1 MAVTEPIQT
10 SSAPWIP
17 EDDLLLKNSIEAGA
31 SLEALAKGAV
41 QFSRAYTFRELR
53 DRWHSLLY
61 DPDVSAQ
68 ASSRMME
75 LELSGPNSSSK
86 ISRSENAKSSVVTAK
101 RKMVSIRKQYN
112 AMRKRLRCEL
122 FNSSDIGFLE
132 PNMHDSNGHAGDFH
146 EHVTHN
152 NGPADT
158 NCMLR
163 DSFQLQDSDFDI
175 LNQVFPPEADDIGTT
190 TVVDDPGNVYQTQGQ
205 NLIDDNH
212 SIATMREG
220 NLYGFP
226 QNISPLIGDHGRRS
240 IESNVGH
247 ETVSHMLAND
257 SMDFEKIIDSDTQVP
272 LLKLPGNKHFEA
284 DNSNMKRS
292 LAFHSTNEPP
302 QMGSGFA
309 VRHINSPDSDGSV
322 SLHTMGFSSSMPRLP
337 LWKTMEDISVPAMPV
352 HMHNGEISPSV
363 EAALALPGTN
373 EQRGESSSGLDILQ
387 SGPLLRESDIGNCF
401 SSGAV
406 SEVEFADLSDSL
418 LNFPTED
425 ELMFMNVDGKD
436 KIDKSCYGNVNSSM
450 VSSAGDAQKGGLCNT
465 EPNELNNLKPCTKL
479 VSTARCGFS
488 SPCVIEKENITKSL
502 NDDCRQSILPS
513 EVNSASTSML
523 PPDYSQLY
531 EENICCVLNTED
543 TEIPCNDD
551 IFLLIHPS
559 TSFAPARKSYT
570 TDPADPA
577 SSADEKDNERGL
589 KLAKAKDPTIS
600 HALSPKMGTHK
611 LTGSFNSLMTAG
623 CKVTSQVP
631 DSKSLILKP
640 GEVGKTIRDPVQ
652 NRSAVATNA
661 PAAYTADRVQE
672 QDVVKVESRVS
683 VNPSTS
689 REPALIAEAGSVEVA
704 LPKSVDNP
712 SASDQDESESEYDV
726 PYSSDIEAMI
736 LEMDLGPHDQDS
748 HSIRQDE
755 DAKKK
760 IIRLEQCARASLQR
774 MMSSHG
780 ALAFLYGRHL
790 KHYIKKPEVLLGRST
805 GDVDVDIDLRKEG
818 RANKISRRQAT
829 IKMETNGSF
838 FLKNLG
844 KSSISVNGKAV
855 GSEQSMHL
863 SSSCLIEIKG
873 MSFVFEINHK
883 YVRRYLDTVM
893 EEANLRPA
901 NMNGRVD
908 MKHGSC

>member
-1 MAVTEPIQT
+1 
-10 SSAPWIP
+10 
-17 EDDLLLKNSIEAGA
+17 
-31 SLEALAKGAV
+31 
-41 QFSRAYTFRELR
+41 
-53 DRWHSLLY
+53 
-61 DPDVSAQ
+61 
-68 ASSRMME
+68 MME

-86 ISRSENAKSSVVTAK
+86 ISRPDNAKSSGVTAK

-112 AMRKRLRCEL
+112 AMRKRLRSEL

-132 PNMHDSNGHAGDFH
+132 PNMPDSNRRAGDFH
-146 EHVTHN
+146 EHVTLD
-152 NGPADT
+152 NGPVDT
-158 NCMLR
+158 NHMLR
-163 DSFQLQDSDFDI
+163 DSISDFELQESDFEI
-175 LNQVFPPEADDIGTT
+175 LNQVFPQEADDIGTT
-190 TVVDDPGNVYQTQGQ
+190 TVVDAPGNVYQTQCQ
-205 NLIDDNH
+205 NLIEDNH
-212 SIATMREG
+212 SIANMREDS
-220 NLYGFP
+220 LYGFP
-226 QNISPLIGDHGRRS
+226 QNIPPVIGDDGRRS

-247 ETVSHMLAND
+247 KTVSPLLAND
-257 SMDFEKIIDSDTQVP
+257 SMDFEKITESNTQVP
-272 LLKLPGNKHFEA
+272 LPELHNNKHFDA

-292 LAFHSTNEPP
+292 PAFHSTNETP
-302 QMGSGFA
+302 QTGSGFA
-309 VRHINSPDSDGSV
+309 ARHISSPDSDGSV

-352 HMHNGEISPSV
+352 HMHSGEISRSV
-363 EAALALPGTN
+363 EGALTLPGTN
-373 EQRGESSSGLDILQ
+373 EQMEKSPSAFDIAQ
-387 SGPLLRESDIGNCF
+387 SGPLLRQSDNDNCF
-401 SSGAV
+401 GSEAV
-406 SEVEFADLSDSL
+406 SEVEFVDLSDSL

-425 ELMFMNVDGKD
+425 EMMFMNIDGKD
-436 KIDKSCYGNVNSSM
+436 KIDKSGYGNVNSLI

-465 EPNELNNLKPCTKL
+465 DANESNNAKPCTTL
-479 VSTARCGFS
+479 VSTAESEKITS
-488 SPCVIEKENITKSL
+488 SLHVDSQK
-502 NDDCRQSILPS
+502 SILPS
-513 EVNSASTSML
+513 EMNSASASIL
-523 PPDYSQLY
+523 PPDYSELN

-559 TSFAPARKSYT
+559 TSFAPARKSYAA
-570 TDPADPA
+570 DPADPA

-589 KLAKAKDPTIS
+589 KLTKAKDPTVS
-600 HALSPKMGTHK
+600 HASSPAKGTHK
-611 LTGSFNSLMTAG
+611 LTGSFNSLPAGG
-623 CKVTSQVP
+623 CKITSHVP
-631 DSKSLILKP
+631 DAKSLVLKP
-640 GEVGKTIRDPVQ
+640 GEVSKTIRDLMQ
-652 NRSAVATNA
+652 NRSAV
-661 PAAYTADRVQE
+661 PAAFTADKFQE

-683 VNPSTS
+683 ANPCTS
-689 REPALIAEAGSVEVA
+689 REPDLFAEAGSGEIA
-704 LPKSVDNP
+704 LPKSVDNL
-712 SASDQDESESEYDV
+712 SALDQDESESEYDV

-748 HSIRQDE
+748 LPIRLDE

-805 GDVDVDIDLRKEG
+805 NDVDVDIDLRKEG

-855 GSEQSMHL
+855 ASEQSMRL

-873 MSFVFEINHK
+873 MSFIFEINHK
-883 YVRRYLDTVM
+883 YVRRYLDAVM
-893 EEANLRPA
+893 EGANTRPA
-901 NMNGRVD
+901 NMNGRLD

>member
-1 MAVTEPIQT
+1 MAVMEPIQA
-10 SSAPWIP
+10 SSTPWIP

-41 QFSRAYTFRELR
+41 QFSRSYTFRELR

-68 ASSRMME
+68 ASARMME

-86 ISRSENAKSSVVTAK
+86 ISRPDNARSSAVTAK

-112 AMRKRLRCEL
+112 AMRKRLRSEL
-122 FNSSDIGFLE
+122 FNSSDIGFLG
-132 PNMHDSNGHAGDFH
+132 PNIHDSNGRVGNFH
-146 EHVTHN
+146 EHVTLD
-152 NGPADT
+152 NGPVDT
-158 NCMLR
+158 NRMLR
-163 DSFQLQDSDFDI
+163 DSISDFELQDSDFEI
-175 LNQVFPPEADDIGTT
+175 LNQVFPQEADDIGTA
-190 TVVDDPGNVYQTQGQ
+190 TVVDDPGNVYQTQCQ

-212 SIATMREG
+212 PIANMRED
-220 NLYGFP
+220 NLYGLS
-226 QNISPLIGDHGRRS
+226 QNVSPLIGDDRRCL
-240 IESNVGH
+240 IESNVGNK
-247 ETVSHMLAND
+247 TVSHMLANQ
-257 SMDFEKIIDSDTQVP
+257 MDFEKITDSNNQVP
-272 LLKLPGNKHFEA
+272 LLELPNNKHFEA

-292 LAFHSTNEPP
+292 LAFHSTNETP
-302 QMGSGFA
+302 QTGSGFA
-309 VRHINSPDSDGSV
+309 ARHISSPDSDGSV

-352 HMHNGEISPSV
+352 HMNNGEMSPRV
-363 EAALALPGTN
+363 EGELALPGMN
-373 EQRGESSSGLDILQ
+373 EQRGKGPSGFDIVQ
-387 SGPLLRESDIGNCF
+387 SGPLRREGDNGNCF

-406 SEVEFADLSDSL
+406 PEVEFVDLSDSL

-436 KIDKSCYGNVNSSM
+436 KLDKSGNGINSLT
-450 VSSAGDAQKGGLCNT
+450 VSSASVAQKSGLCNT
-465 EPNELNNLKPCTKL
+465 EPNELNNVKPCTTL
-479 VSTARCGFS
+479 VTTVES
-488 SPCVIEKENITKSL
+488 ENVTSSL
-502 NDDCRQSILPS
+502 NDDCRKSFLPP
-513 EVNSASTSML
+513 EMNSASTSVL
-523 PPDYSQLY
+523 PPDYSQLN

-559 TSFAPARKSYT
+559 TSFAPARKSYA
-570 TDPADPA
+570 TDPIDPA
-577 SSADEKDNERGL
+577 SSADEKDKERGL
-589 KLAKAKDPTIS
+589 KLSKAKDPTVS
-600 HALSPKMGTHK
+600 HALSPALGINK
-611 LTGSFNSLMTAG
+611 LTGSFGS
-623 CKVTSQVP
+623 CKFTSQVP
-631 DSKSLILKP
+631 DTKSLVLKP
-640 GEVGKTIRDPVQ
+640 GEVSKTKRDLVQ
-652 NRSAVATNA
+652 NRSAVATNVPVA
-661 PAAYTADRVQE
+661 FTADRVQE
-672 QDVVKVESRVS
+672 RDVVKVESRVS
-683 VNPSTS
+683 DNPCTS
-689 REPALIAEAGSVEVA
+689 REPALIAEAGSGEIA

-712 SASDQDESESEYDV
+712 SALDQDESESEYDV

-736 LEMDLGPHDQDS
+736 LEMDLGPHDQNS

-755 DAKKK
+755 AAKKK

-774 MMSSHG
+774 TMSSHG

-805 GDVDVDIDLRKEG
+805 DDVDVDIDLRKEG

-829 IKMETNGSF
+829 IKMETNGFF

-855 GSEQSMHL
+855 VSEQSL
-863 SSSCLIEIKG
+863 RLRSSCLIEIKG

-883 YVRRYLDTVM
+883 YVRQYLDAIL
-893 EEANLRPA
+893 EEANIRPA
-901 NMNGRVD
+901 NMNGRLD